1 MSIVVVG
8 SVAYDTVET
17 AGGRRDDALGGAA
30 TFFAV
35 AARFFAPVSVVG
47 VIGKDFRPD
56 HEQMLVERGIDVRG
70 LERHDGA
77 TFRWHG
83 RYHEDMNKRD
93 TIALALNVFE
103 GFNPTLLP
111 DQQRCDYLFL
121 ANISPELQT
130 RVLSQVKSPKLVAAD
145 TMDFWIQNARPALMK
160 LLERLDILTIN
171 DEEARM
177 LSGEHNLVKAG
188 RAVLKMGPKSL
199 LVKRGEYGV
208 LQFSK
213 EGMFAVPAYPLEEV
227 VDPTGAGDTFAG
239 GLMGFLARN
248 GRLTE
253 SILRTAVVY
262 GSVMASYAVEKF
274 SMDRL
279 LELSWEEIDSRYRA
293 FIELTD
299 SHSTRWNSPS

>member
-17 AGGRRDDALGGAA
+17 TTGSADEALGGSAVY
-30 TFFAV
+30 FSV

-47 VIGKDFRPD
+47 IVGSDFKPESR
-56 HEQMLVERGIDVRG
+56 QILVDRGIDVRG
-70 LERHDGA
+70 LEQRPGK

-93 TIALALNVFE
+93 TLNLALNVFE
-103 GFNPTLLP
+103 SFSPELLP
-111 DQQRCDYLFL
+111 DQRRCDYLFL
-121 ANISPELQT
+121 GNIAPELQE
-130 RVLSQVKSPKLVAAD
+130 RVLSQILSPKVVAGD
-145 TMDFWIQNARPALMK
+145 TMNHWIEESGPELKK
-160 LLERLDILTIN
+160 LLANIDILTLN

-188 RAVLKMGPKSL
+188 RAILKMGPKTA

-208 LQFSK
+208 IQFSA

-239 GLMGFLARN
+239 AFMGYLARN
-248 GRLTE
+248 GRITE
-253 SILRTAVVY
+253 STLRTAAVY
-262 GSVMASYAVEKF
+262 GTVLASFVVERF
-274 SMDRL
+274 SLDRL
-279 LELSWEEIDSRYRA
+279 LELTWQEIEQRYRA

-299 SHSTRWNSPS
+299 SHHSRWTSQ

>member
-17 AGGRRDDALGGAA
+17 QIGKKDDALGGAA
-30 TFFAV
+30 SYFAV
-35 AARFFAPVSVVG
+35 AARFFAPVSLVAVV
-47 VIGKDFRPD
+47 GKDFKPE
-56 HEQMLVERGIDVRG
+56 HERVFTDRNIDIRA
-70 LERHDGA
+70 LERREGE

-83 RYHEDMNKRD
+83 RYHEDMNRRD
-93 TIALALNVFE
+93 TISVALNVFD

-121 ANISPELQT
+121 GNISPDLQEW
-130 RVLSQVKSPKLVAAD
+130 VLRQVKSPKVVGAD
-145 TMDFWIQNARPALMK
+145 TMDLWINTARPVLTK
-160 LLERLDILTIN
+160 ILERLDILTIN
-171 DEEARM
+171 DEEARL

-188 RAVLKMGPKSL
+188 RAVLKMGPKSV

-208 LQFSK
+208 LQFSS

-227 VDPTGAGDTFAG
+227 IDPTGAGDTFAG
-239 GLMGFLARN
+239 GLMGFLARH

-253 SILRTAVVY
+253 SVLRTGVVY
-262 GSVMASYAVEKF
+262 GTVMASYVVEKF
-274 SMDRL
+274 SLDRL
-279 LELSWEEIDSRYRA
+279 LELSWEEIDQRYRA

-299 SHSTRWNSPS
+299 SHHTRWNSPS

>member
-17 AGGRRDDALGGAA
+17 STGRRDDALGGAA
-30 TFFAV
+30 TFFSV
-35 AARFFAPVSVVG
+35 AARFFAPVSIVA
-47 VIGKDFRPD
+47 VIGNDFKPE
-56 HEQMLVERGIDVRG
+56 HERMLTDRGIDVRG
-70 LERHDGA
+70 LERREGK
-77 TFRWHG
+77 TFHWHG

-93 TIALALNVFE
+93 TVSLALNVFD

-121 ANISPELQT
+121 ANISPELQY

-145 TMDFWIQNARPALMK
+145 TMDFWIQNARPHLTR
-160 LLERLDILTIN
+160 LLERLDILTVN
-171 DEEARM
+171 DDEARM
-177 LSGEHNLVKAG
+177 LTGEHNLVKAG
-188 RAVLKMGPKSL
+188 RAILQMGPKSL

-213 EGMFAVPAYPLEEV
+213 EGMFAVPAYPLEDV

-239 GLMGFLARN
+239 GLMGFLARQ

-262 GSVMASYAVEKF
+262 GTVMASYTVENF

-279 LELSWEEIDSRYRA
+279 LELTWEEIDHRYRA

>member
-1 MSIVVVG
+1 MGIVVVG

-17 AGGRRDDALGGAA
+17 SNGRRDDALGGAA
-30 TFFAV
+30 TFFSI
-35 AARFFAPVSVVG
+35 AARFFAPVSIVG
-47 VIGKDFRPD
+47 VIGEDFKPE
-56 HEQMLVERGIDVRG
+56 HERMLSERGIDIRAM
-70 LERHDGA
+70 ERHAGK
-77 TFRWHG
+77 TFHWHG

-93 TIALALNVFE
+93 TVSLALNVFE

-121 ANISPELQT
+121 ANISPELQY
-130 RVLSQVKSPKLVAAD
+130 RVLSQVSSPKVVAAD
-145 TMDFWIQNARPALMK
+145 TMDFWIQNARPQLMK
-160 LLERLDILTIN
+160 LIEKIDILTVN

-177 LSGEHNLVKAG
+177 LSGEHNLVRAG

-213 EGMFAVPAYPLEEV
+213 DGMFAVPAYPLEEV

-239 GLMGFLARN
+239 GMMGFLARN
-248 GRLTE
+248 GRLNE

-262 GSVMASYAVEKF
+262 GSVMASFAVEKF
-274 SMDRL
+274 SLDRL
-279 LELSWEEIDSRYRA
+279 LELSWEEIDLRYRA